1 MTDLQQCCTTKL
13 LFCSP
18 LRRSHS
24 LSTGLADRGRARS
37 LSANDSSSRARSR
50 SRDRRRCANRSRHD
64 VDLPVA
70 VAVAEAEAEVVVVA
84 GSFEGDRKKNQNVC
98 VRCQVDI
105 GDSNARQYCGKYVC
119 DNEWIFELD
128 DFSIA

>member
-1 MTDLQQCCTTKL
+1 MTELQQCRTAEL
-13 LFCSP
+13 SFRYP

-24 LSTGLADRGRARS
+24 QFTGLADRGRARS
-37 LSANDSSSRARSR
+37 LSPNGSSSRARSR
-50 SRDRRRCANRSRHD
+50 SRDRIRCANWSRHN

-70 VAVAEAEAEVVVVA
+70 AAAEVVA
-84 GSFEGDRKKNQNVC
+84 GSFEGDRKKSQNVC

-119 DNEWIFELD
+119 DNEWILELD
-128 DFSIA
+128 DCLNCVMNE

>member
-1 MTDLQQCCTTKL
+1 MTELQQCCTTKL
-13 LFCSP
+13 LFCYP

-50 SRDRRRCANRSRHD
+50 SRDRSRCANRSRHD
-64 VDLPVA
+64 VDLPVPVA
-70 VAVAEAEAEVVVVA
+70 VAVAEAEVVA

-98 VRCQVDI
+98 VRCRVDI

-119 DNEWIFELD
+119 DNEWILKLD